1 MLCTRGVEPE
11 SSEPEEMDTSEARWC
26 WFYLAECGVWHMFE
40 MDESTACSV
49 TSEQIEQN
57 YCRNQQGVMEFYT
70 AKYTYRLDF
79 SVMKQVNV
87 TTGKQRPIKRAL
99 HSVTGF
105 RFICDNLALPVPAH
119 WERINTEEPY
129 QLVALGRDTFE
140 YKEVA
145 RLFEMTMGA
154 PIKSIQRI
162 QNLDLWEFFCRKKAQ
177 LIKIK
182 RITDIEEKMLFHG
195 TGYSNVQAICTYN
208 FDWRLT
214 GSHGDVYGKGSYFA
228 RDAKYSRN
236 SKFENMSI
244 HCNKVGSSDH
254 ISDVEAMD
262 TSDSPWCWF
271 YLAECGTWHMF
282 KAVPL
287 YRDTFEYQEI
297 RRLFERTMDA
307 PIKTIHRIQNLDL
320 WEFFCRVNIF
330 CYLLVFRRKKAQL
343 KKLNRALNIEEKKL
357 FHGTDHE
364 NVHPICKYNF
374 DLRLSGMHGRVYGKG
389 IYFARDAKYSSK
401 YCQTTWNTSLT
412 TSSVG
417 SSTSWKTVFLA
428 RVLVGEYTLGERDIC
443 RPPSKDSTSFY
454 DSCVDDVANPKI
466 FVIFDS
472 SQIYPE
478 YVIEF

>member
-1 MLCTRGVEPE
+1 
-11 SSEPEEMDTSEARWC
+11 
-26 WFYLAECGVWHMFE
+26 
-40 MDESTACSV
+40 
-49 TSEQIEQN
+49 
-57 YCRNQQGVMEFYT
+57 
-70 AKYTYRLDF
+70 
-79 SVMKQVNV
+79 
-87 TTGKQRPIKRAL
+87 
-99 HSVTGF
+99 
-105 RFICDNLALPVPAH
+105 
-119 WERINTEEPY
+119 
-129 QLVALGRDTFE
+129 
-140 YKEVA
+140 
-145 RLFEMTMGA
+145 
-154 PIKSIQRI
+154 
-162 QNLDLWEFFCRKKAQ
+162 
-177 LIKIK
+177 
-182 RITDIEEKMLFHG
+182 
-195 TGYSNVQAICTYN
+195 
-208 FDWRLT
+208 
-214 GSHGDVYGKGSYFA
+214 
-228 RDAKYSRN
+228 
-236 SKFENMSI
+236 MSI

-282 KAVPL
+282 KNDAACSLSSEEVEWAYGRNPRGCMEFSTATCCFKLDFSAMVQINCITGKQQPIRRSFQTSKGFWYKCNDSTTNIPPYWETMNADEVFQAVPL

-320 WEFFCRVNIF
+320 WEFFC
-330 CYLLVFRRKKAQL
+330 RKKAQL